1 MTKKE
6 ASERYQIS
14 SRILEDY
21 ERWNLR
27 DDAKKA
33 KGQWKYDDAD
43 LELLGTITT
52 LHDMGLEEDEI
63 ERYMRLY
70 LRGDETSAERV
81 QILNQKREQTLDEI
95 HLLEKRLELFDYFR
109 FKTQNTKK

>member
-6 ASERYQIS
+6 ASECYQIPNG
-14 SRILEDY
+14 ILEDY

-27 DDAKKA
+27 DDAKKVI
-33 KGQWKYDDAD
+33 GQWQYDDAD

-52 LHDMGLEEDEI
+52 LHDMGFEEEEI

-70 LRGDETSAERV
+70 LRGDETSVERAK
-81 QILNQKREQTLDEI
+81 ILNQKREQTLDEI
-95 HLLEKRLELFDYFR
+95 HLLEKRIELFDYFR
-109 FKTQNTKK
+109 FKMQNTIK